1 MVLTK
6 ESDMEIVSK
15 NPTKA
20 DLEWAMEQF
29 VENEESNPAYACS
42 IANGLIATLWAI
54 AFEGEKVGE

>member
-1 MVLTK
+1 
-6 ESDMEIVSK
+6 MEIVSK